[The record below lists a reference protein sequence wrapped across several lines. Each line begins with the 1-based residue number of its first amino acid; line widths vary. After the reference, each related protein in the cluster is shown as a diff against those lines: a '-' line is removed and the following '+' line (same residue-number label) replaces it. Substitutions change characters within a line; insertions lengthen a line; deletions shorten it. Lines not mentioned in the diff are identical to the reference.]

1 MTKCDLLLNVAA
13 ICLGAILGTSVT
25 ILANVSL
32 NNLSQRAGSPSKEV
46 VSEQP
51 VVWSK
56 EESLI
61 MGAAEVNFDMDVSAD
76 YKRGWKDCCEFLIT
90 RMEKPHD

>member
-1 MTKCDLLLNVAA
+1 MTKDDLLNVAA
-13 ICLGAILGTSVT
+13 ICLGAILGTSLT

-32 NNLSQRAGSPSKEV
+32 NNLWQRASSPLEEV

-51 VVWSK
+51 VVWSL
-56 EESLI
+56 EESLVR
-61 MGAAEVNFDMDVSAD
+61 GANEVNFDIDISED

-90 RMEKPHD
+90 RMEKPHDH